1 MSDNEVRI
9 CDWSSDVCSADR
21 ERARAIFG
29 TCLLQLTQL
38 RMKQAEARSML
49 GKWRSQAGDDDTLI
63 RVVAAAHKAGTPDP
77 VSYITKAL
85 AGSQE
90 RTEKVAALQK
100 AEWSLLGWEPP
111 TYVRSEERGVGKGCG
126 MTCKSRW

>member
-1 MSDNEVRI
+1 MRI
-9 CDWSSDVCSADR
+9 SDWSSDVCSSD
-21 ERARAIFG
+21 
-29 TCLLQLTQL
+29 L
-38 RMKQAEARSML
+38 
-49 GKWRSQAGDDDTLI
+49 AGDDDTLI

-111 TYVRSEERGVGKGCG
+111 KYVAGKPRFTGAVRGPVWRDPYGKLSTLPAADKTIPAPPTSEERAVGKEWVS
-126 MTCKSRW
+126 K

>member
-1 MSDNEVRI
+1 
-9 CDWSSDVCSADR
+9 
-21 ERARAIFG
+21 
-29 TCLLQLTQL
+29 
-38 RMKQAEARSML
+38 ML
-49 GKWRSQAGDDDTLI
+49 GKWRSKAGDDDTLI

-111 TYVRSEERGVGKGCG
+111 KYVAGKPRFKGAVRGQVWRDPYGKLSRSEERRVGKEGVS
-126 MTCKSRW
+126 TCRSRGSPYH